1 MSEFVEQSLENF
13 RSCFSRKA
21 AFRWFVLII
30 IAFILRD
37 DHLGVTSTIRTLAL
51 DPACYEAM
59 LHFFRSSAFTTQGIR
74 EKWYQ
79 LVLEKAPIY
88 KVDGRNV
95 LVGDGVK
102 QSKEGRYMP
111 GVKKLHQESE
121 DSSKGEFIF
130 GHLMGGVGVVIGDTF
145 HKVCLPLRLS
155 IQDGVKA
162 ASGWKGSTVNGST
175 HVIQMIENGFEAA
188 GILGK
193 SVFLLDRYF
202 LSVPALKRLA
212 QLNSSAGEAILS
224 VVTKAK
230 SSCAAYEKPEPRE
243 PGKRGRPPKKGR
255 KVLLNRMFDDE
266 AERKRLEKEFTKAE
280 AWLYGKHQDVEY
292 LSLDLLWGQGLY
304 QELRFVLVTMVK
316 TGQRSILVSTDLS
329 LEPVQIIELYGRRFS
344 IESCFRGLKQ
354 QFGGFCYHFWTR
366 SMPKLNHFKK
376 KDDPDPLET
385 IQDENCRRNILRTID
400 ATERYVAL
408 ICIAMGLVQMMM
420 FRTNNTKEV
429 QSMRYTRS
437 KTEGVIS
444 EATMIH
450 YLQRKL
456 LVGFIAR
463 PGSYVNEYIQHLQA
477 RDSGFQKAA

>member
-1 MSEFVEQSLENF
+1 MSEFVEQSLEKF
-13 RSCFSRKA
+13 RGCFSRKA

-37 DHLGVTSTIRTLAL
+37 DHLGVTATIRTLDL

-59 LHFFRSSAFTTQGIR
+59 IHFFRSSAFTTQDIR
-74 EKWYQ
+74 ETWYR
-79 LVLEKAPIY
+79 LVLEKAPFY
-88 KVDGRNV
+88 KVNDRKV

-130 GHLMGGVGVVIGDTF
+130 GHLMGGVGVVIGDAF

-162 ASGWKGSTVNGST
+162 AAGWKGSTVSGST

-188 GILGK
+188 SVLGK
-193 SVFLLDRYF
+193 SIFLLDRYF
-202 LSVPALKRLA
+202 LSVPALERLA
-212 QLNSSAGEAILS
+212 QLNASAGETILS

-243 PGKRGRPPKKGR
+243 PGKRGRPRKKGR
-255 KVLLNRMFDDE
+255 KVILNRLFTNE
-266 AERKRLEKEFTKAE
+266 VERKSLKIEFAE
-280 AWLYGKHQDVEY
+280 AKVWMYGKHQPVEY

-304 QELRFVLVTMVK
+304 QELRFVLVVMTE
-316 TGQRSILVSTDLS
+316 TGLRSILVSTDLS
-329 LEPVQIIELYGRRFS
+329 LEPTQIIELYGRRFT

-366 SMPKLNHFKK
+366 SVPKLNHFKK
-376 KDDPDPLET
+376 KADPDPLET
-385 IQDENCRRNILRTID
+385 VQDEDRREKILKTID

-408 ICIAMGLVQMMM
+408 MCIAMGLVQMMM
-420 FRTNNTKEV
+420 FNVDNAKEI
-429 QSMRYTRS
+429 QAMRYTRS
-437 KTEGVIS
+437 KAEGVIS
-444 EATMIH
+444 EATMMH
-450 YLQRKL
+450 YLRRKL
-456 LVGFIAR
+456 LIGFIAR
-463 PGSYVNEYIQHLQA
+463 PGSYVNEYIQ
-477 RDSGFQKAA
+477 RYKTKDSGTKEAA

>member
-1 MSEFVEQSLENF
+1 MAEFVEQSLKKF
-13 RSCFSRKA
+13 RGCFSREA

-37 DHLGVTSTIRTLAL
+37 DHLGVTATIRTLVL
-51 DPACYEAM
+51 DPACYESM
-59 LHFFRSSAFTTQGIR
+59 IHFFRSSAFTTRDIR
-74 EKWYQ
+74 ETWYR

-130 GHLMGGVGVVIGDTF
+130 GHLMGGVGVVIGDAF

-155 IQDGVKA
+155 IQDGVKV
-162 ASGWKGSTVNGST
+162 ASGWKGSTVSGST

-188 GILGK
+188 SVLGK
-193 SVFLLDRYF
+193 SIFLLDRYF

-212 QLNSSAGEAILS
+212 QLNVSAGEATLS

-230 SSCAAYEKPEPRE
+230 SSCAAYMKPDPRE

-255 KVLLNRMFDDE
+255 KVVLNRLFTDK
-266 AERKRLEKEFTKAE
+266 AERESLETEFTKAKV
-280 AWLYGKHQDVEY
+280 WLYGKQQEVEY

-304 QELRFVLVTMVK
+304 QELRFVLVVTAE
-316 TGQRSILVSTDLS
+316 TRLRSVLVSTDLS
-329 LEPVQIIELYGRRFS
+329 LPPMQVIELYGRRFS

-366 SMPKLNHFKK
+366 SMPKLSHFKK

-385 IQDENCRRNILRTID
+385 VQGEDCRRKILKTID

-408 ICIAMGLVQMMM
+408 VCIAMGLVQMMM
-420 FRTNNTKEV
+420 FRTDNAKEI
-429 QSMRYTRS
+429 QATRYTRS

-444 EATMIH
+444 EATMMH
-450 YLQRKL
+450 YLRHTL
-456 LVGFIAR
+456 LFGFIAR
-463 PGSYVNEYIQHLQA
+463 PGSYVNEYIQ
-477 RDSGFQKAA
+477 RYKTKDSDSKEAA